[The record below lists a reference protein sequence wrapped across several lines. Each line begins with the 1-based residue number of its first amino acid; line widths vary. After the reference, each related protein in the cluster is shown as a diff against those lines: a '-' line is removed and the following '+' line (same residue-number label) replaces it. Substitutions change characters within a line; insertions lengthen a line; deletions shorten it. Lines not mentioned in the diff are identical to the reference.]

1 MSALMTKRETAPTRW
16 ACPKCANTITV
27 FTTVSLAPTCTRH
40 TGGQPVMQQV
50 VK

>member
-1 MSALMTKRETAPTRW
+1 MSTRQKAPTRW

-40 TGGQPVMQQV
+40 TGGPTVMKQV
-50 VK
+50 TE